1 MDIDVLVIGGG
12 NAALCAAIT
21 AKRAGAEVVL
31 LESAPRESRGGNS
44 RHTRNLRYLHKKGNS
59 FLSGPYP
66 EEEFYEDLMRVT
78 KGETNED
85 LARYTIQQ
93 SDNVGEWMQA
103 QGCQFQP
110 AMRGTLHLSRTNAFF
125 LGGGKALMNAYYAT
139 AEKLG
144 VKIIYRAEVRELH
157 IENGKFASATVAVD
171 NLQQKMSAKTVVVAS
186 GGFQANKDWLKEH
199 WGASAENFI
208 IRGTPYDTGIML
220 KSLLQNGAKAV
231 GDPTQCHA
239 VAIDARAPGYD
250 GGIVTRLDC
259 VSFGIVVN
267 KEAKRF
273 YDEGEDFWPKRYA
286 IWGRLVAKQPDQI
299 AYSII
304 DSKSIDLFMPSVF
317 APVQADS
324 IWELAEKLSLD
335 PGLLEKTVQEFN
347 ESIVIG
353 NFDPGE
359 LDDCTTQGIEPVKS
373 HWARPL
379 DSPPYYGYPLR
390 PGITFT
396 YLGVKVDQ
404 NAQVIQENDTPFE
417 NIFAAGE
424 IIAGNILGRGYMA
437 GFGMTIGTVF
447 GRIAGK
453 EAARYVSNT

>member
-1 MDIDVLVIGGG
+1 
-12 NAALCAAIT
+12 
-21 AKRAGAEVVL
+21 
-31 LESAPRESRGGNS
+31 
-44 RHTRNLRYLHKKGNS
+44 
-59 FLSGPYP
+59 
-66 EEEFYEDLMRVT
+66 MRVT

-347 ESIVIG
+347 ESIVIE

>member
-1 MDIDVLVIGGG
+1 MEIDVLVIGGG
-12 NAALCAAIT
+12 NAALCTAIT
-21 AKRAGAEVVL
+21 AKRAGARVAL
-31 LESAPRESRGGNS
+31 LESAPKDSRGGNS

-85 LARYTIQQ
+85 LARHTIRQ
-93 SDNVGEWMQA
+93 SDNVGQWMQE

-110 AMRGTLHLSRTNAFF
+110 AMRGTLHLARTNAFF
-125 LGGGKALMNAYYAT
+125 LGGGKALMNAYYST

-144 VKIIYRAEVRELH
+144 VKIIYRAEARELN
-157 IENGKFASATVAVD
+157 IENGKFASATVAID
-171 NLQQKMSAKTVVVAS
+171 NLKQKITAKSVVVAS
-186 GGFQANKDWLKEH
+186 GGFQANRGWLKEY
-199 WGASAENFI
+199 WGNSAENFI

-220 KSLLQNGAKAV
+220 KSLLNNGAKAV

-267 KEAKRF
+267 KEAERF

-286 IWGRLVAKQPDQI
+286 IWGRLVARQPDQI

-324 IWELAEKLSLD
+324 IRELAEKLSLD
-335 PGLLEKTVQEFN
+335 PELLEKTIIKFN
-347 ESIVIG
+347 ESVVQGSI
-353 NFDPGE
+353 DPAE
-359 LDDCTTQGIEPVKS
+359 LDDCKTQGIKPVKS

-396 YLGVKVDQ
+396 YLGVKVDKK
-404 NAQVIQENDTPFE
+404 AQVIQENDTPFE

-424 IIAGNILGRGYMA
+424 IMAGNILGRGYMA

-447 GRIAGK
+447 GRIAG
-453 EAARYVSNT
+453 EEGARYVSNT